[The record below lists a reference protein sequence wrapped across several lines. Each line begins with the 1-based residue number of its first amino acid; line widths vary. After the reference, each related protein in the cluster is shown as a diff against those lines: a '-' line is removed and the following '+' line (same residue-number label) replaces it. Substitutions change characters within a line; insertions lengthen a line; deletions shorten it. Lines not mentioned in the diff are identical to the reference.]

1 MRLAATCQRF
11 WQTGGV
17 LAKAQVKPAVAEK
30 KGGEIVVNAYR
41 EKGWKILKR
50 VIAIGFIVAIW
61 QVLPSTGVIDPR
73 SLPAFSAVIQGL
85 LELILSGELLT
96 HALASFQR
104 SLMGFFVAVSLAIP
118 LGIFMGW
125 FKRVEKIVD
134 PLMQICRNTVTLALY
149 PVFILVFG
157 LGEVSKIGIIF
168 WGSIWPILIN
178 TIEGVKT
185 VDPLLVKAARSMAMS
200 RLGLFIHVI
209 LPAAV
214 PSILTGLR
222 ISATRSLIILVAA
235 EMLGASAG
243 LGFLIFD
250 AQHKYQPEKMY
261 AGILVLMMLG
271 MSVNYLIVTLES
283 YLTRWKGTA
292 ETA

>member
-1 MRLAATCQRF
+1 MLNVY
-11 WQTGGV
+11 W
-17 LAKAQVKPAVAEK
+17 EK
-30 KGGEIVVNAYR
+30 S
-41 EKGWKILKR
+41 WKVLKR
-50 VIAIGFIVAIW
+50 VIAIGVIVVIW
-61 QVLPSTGVIDPR
+61 QVLPSCGIIDPR
-73 SLPAFSAVIQGL
+73 SLPAFSDVIKGL
-85 LELILSGELLT
+85 LGIVLSGELLT

-104 SLMGFFVAVSLAIP
+104 SLVGFLVAVILAIP

-125 FKRVEKIVD
+125 FKRIERSVD
-134 PLMQICRNTVTLALY
+134 PLMQICRNTATLALY

-178 TIEGVKT
+178 TIEGVKA

-200 RLGLFIHVI
+200 RVGLFIHVI

-250 AQHKYQPEKMY
+250 AQHKYEPEKMY
-261 AGILVLMMLG
+261 AGILVLIMLG
-271 MSVNYLIVTLES
+271 MSLNYLIVKLEN